1 MYYYRIT
8 GDAENFANF
17 LPQNYSMKM
26 AEQFDGRS
34 HADGWEGL
42 HFTLTDPNDER
53 PIPEIITGYIPIY
66 SRRVYE
72 KIKDICSGFV
82 EFLPCTVGEEK
93 KEFFVFN
100 ILGAQDSVDY
110 EKSVFHRFKTGNG
123 IKYFERIAFKEKV
136 KAPMFRIPDLPY
148 TYFFCTEKFKV
159 LLEQIHVQGIQFSSE
174 LFKEE

>member
-1 MYYYRIT
+1 MYYRIT

-17 LPQNYSMKM
+17 LPQNYTMKL

-34 HADGWEGL
+34 LADGWKGL
-42 HFTLTDPNDER
+42 HFALTDPKDER
-53 PIPEIITGYIPIY
+53 PIPEIITGYIPIC

-72 KIKDICSGFV
+72 NIKDVCSEFV

-93 KEFFVFN
+93 KDFFVFN

-110 EKSVFHRFKTGNG
+110 ENSVFQRFKTGNA
-123 IKYFERIAFKEKV
+123 IKYFERIAFKEEV
-136 KAPMFRIPDLPY
+136 QTPMFRIRDLPY
-148 TYFFCTEKFKV
+148 TYFFCTEKLKA
-159 LLEQIHVQGIQFSSE
+159 LLEQINVQGICFSKE